1 MSLNKVNSM
10 DWNTLL
16 FDSVIGFFVILI
28 AFLLTYLLINR
39 LYLKIKDKTIFD
51 IKQYF
56 PEDEIHTLRQVVFL
70 FMMAGCFTYVVL
82 ELVFANVD
90 MWYLATF
97 DFVLSLICFIDLDK
111 STIKNKILAF
121 LLIPFATVSFL
132 ISDITILSFFEF
144 AHLIVMIYMI
154 KVYYVKFNEYTK
166 YHGLGIA
173 IILLFAIIF
182 FSMYITAF
190 AENVSLFDALVMS
203 SNAFTS
209 NGYAILG
216 KSILGKMDAM
226 VLVWGGYVISG
237 VSTATLTAAILMRHF
252 NRKFEEL
259 EKLIKEN
266 NK

>member
-1 MSLNKVNSM
+1 MDLN
-10 DWNTLL
+10 TFL
-16 FDSVIGFFVILI
+16 FDSVVGFFVILI
-28 AFLLTYLLINR
+28 AFLLIYLLINR
-39 LYLKIKDKTIFD
+39 LYLRIRDKTIFD
-51 IKQYF
+51 IRQYF
-56 PEDEIHTLRQVVFL
+56 PEDEIHSLRQVVFL

-82 ELVFANVD
+82 DLVFANVD
-90 MWYLATF
+90 IWYLATF

-132 ISDITILSFFEF
+132 LVDSTILLFFEF
-144 AHLIVMIYMI
+144 AHLIVMLYMI
-154 KVYYVKFNEYTK
+154 KVYYTKFNEYTK

-173 IILLFAIIF
+173 VILLFAIIF

-190 AENVSLFDALVMS
+190 AENVDLFDALIMS

-216 KSILGKMDAM
+216 NSILGKLDSL

-237 VSTATLTAAILMRHF
+237 VSVATLTSAILMRHF
-252 NRKFEEL
+252 NRKFDEL